1 VSSETG
7 DEAAAAVEALPFVDE
22 HAAPTGVP
30 ADVVWTA
37 LVRVLRGHLRGSA
50 GLARVLGCDPRV
62 GTPGFGGRVGE
73 SIPGFRVVES
83 EPGRRLVLGGSHRF
97 ARYALTFLLEGD
109 RLRAQ
114 THAVFPGLSGR
125 IYRALLLRT
134 GAHQA
139 ITRRLVQRVSRAA
152 GQARA

>member
-1 VSSETG
+1 MTDLEQ
-7 DEAAAAVEALPFVDE
+7 LPFIDE
-22 HAAPTGVP
+22 HDAPTEVP

-37 LVRVLRGHLRGSA
+37 LVRVLRGRMRGSA
-50 GLARVLGCDPRV
+50 SLARVLGCDPLE
-62 GTPGFGGRVGE
+62 GTPGFSGRVGE

-83 EPGRRLVLGGSHRF
+83 EPGRRLVLGGRHRF

-109 RLRAQ
+109 RVRAQ
-114 THAVFPGLSGR
+114 THAVFPGVHGR
-125 IYRALLLRT
+125 IYRGLLLRT

-139 ITRRLVQRVSRAA
+139 ITRNLLERVARAA